1 MMSAAAG
8 YPWIHRGLRIILAA
22 GIVTFGPLVCRNA
35 GCSNI
40 LFVVKV
46 HFFRYRSII
55 LFLHFIDSFPFFIY
69 SQTGRCMD
77 PADKRHGHSF
87 RCVSHIP
94 EDGVH
99 RAEPDTWFVCR
110 VPSAVSRVRQK
121 PVCWPRSS
129 HRFRHTRSRCIPELS
144 ATHWTTC

>member
-1 MMSAAAG
+1 MIMSAAVCRR
-8 YPWIHRGLRIILAA
+8 IHRGLRSILAA
-22 GIVTFGPLVCRNA
+22 GIVTFGCLVCRKA

-55 LFLHFIDSFPFFIY
+55 LFLHFIDSF
-69 SQTGRCMD
+69 QTLSVIHKPGDAGIPPISVMVIN
-77 PADKRHGHSF
+77 RH
-87 RCVSHIP
+87 VSHIP
-94 EDGVH
+94 EGDVH

-110 VPSAVSRVRQK
+110 VPSAAFRVRQT

-129 HRFRHTRSRCIPELS
+129 HRSRHTRSRCIPELS